1 MPKSPLAALATKSAS
16 VPALNVREAPVVTA
30 PTSIVF
36 VIDPDSEPSPFKP
49 DPVTVFCQPEPA

>member
-1 MPKSPLAALATKSAS
+1 MPKSPLALRVTKSAS
-16 VPALNVREAPVVTA
+16 VAALNVREAPVVTG

-36 VIDPDSEPSPFKP
+36 VMDPDSEPNPFKP